1 MAYPELY
8 EGHFSKGHQEKGT
21 AGSAITGVVAA
32 GADGTLWTLRYP
44 EVPVLPAASKGGG
57 GLQRRLYVQR
67 IHVQYVTLTAFT
79 TPVTAGRALRLVRGA
94 PTAGTAADPSGGA
107 AYVMVRKRST
117 PTNETL
123 GVGRVSTTVVLTTT
137 GLTFETAPFQRMLLV
152 QAGASGNVWD
162 EKWLFDGVEADP
174 LYLVPGELLAI
185 QTDSA
190 FDAAGTF
197 QLQIDVDAVECVGA

>member
-1 MAYPELY
+1 MAFPDLY
-8 EGHFSKGHQEKGT
+8 EQHFAKGHQEKGQ
-21 AGSAITGVVAA
+21 AGSALTGVVAA
-32 GADGTLWTLRYP
+32 LADGTVWTLRYP
-44 EVPVLPAASKGGG
+44 ELAVQPGGSKG

-94 PTAGTAADPSGGA
+94 PTGATAANPTGGA
-107 AYVMVRKRST
+107 AYTMVRKRSA

-123 GVGRVSTTVVLTTT
+123 GVGRVSTTGVLTTT
-137 GLTFETAPFQRMLLV
+137 GLTFETDPMQRMLLAM
-152 QAGASGNVWD
+152 AGASGNVWD
-162 EKWLFDGVEADP
+162 EAWRFDGVEADP
-174 LYLVPGELLAI
+174 LYLLPGELLAI

-197 QLQIDVDAVECVGA
+197 QLQIDVDAVECIGQ